1 VAKIGDVGSKQVFGI
16 KARAVITYS
25 VEILDLKEQITLQ
38 EDAGVEEEESEG
50 GGDAEE
56 EARGVGPGG

>member
-1 VAKIGDVGSKQVFGI
+1 MAKIGDVGSKQVSGI

-25 VEILDLKEQITLQ
+25 VEISDLKEQITLQ

-50 GGDAEE
+50 GGDAEG
-56 EARGVGPGG
+56 EAAEV